1 MTVSHITQQHIELA
15 RSLPPRLLT
24 FFKKYPP
31 KTASA
36 SIASPPSS
44 TTETISSIAENTS
57 SSDANANT
65 STSVSATSDSA
76 EQSLSRTTV
85 LDPPNPFLPFKH
97 PLSNHWHPPV
107 YSMRRQAE
115 IIKLAQQHNVVSLLP
130 YSPKLPSEVEET
142 RRENGLRVKGTG
154 VGQKVKGKLWERT
167 LKGRLDD
174 RRKAMEG
181 MAELIKNWKQRGH
194 GRGLKKWPK

>member
-1 MTVSHITQQHIELA
+1 MAVSHFNERHIELA
-15 RSLPPRLLT
+15 RSLPPRLLA

-31 KTASA
+31 KTGSSA
-36 SIASPPSS
+36 ITNNESS
-44 TTETISSIAENTS
+44 TTENVASIAENTS
-57 SSDANANT
+57 TSISPSSE
-65 STSVSATSDSA
+65 ATTPDSND
-76 EQSLSRTTV
+76 QPLTRTTI

-107 YSMRRQAE
+107 FSMRRQAE
-115 IIKLAQQHNVVSLLP
+115 IIKLAKEHNVVSLLP
-130 YSPKLPSEVEET
+130 YSPKLPSEVERR
-142 RRENGLRVKGTG
+142 RRENGLRVRGTG

-167 LKGRLDD
+167 LSGRLEQ
-174 RRKAMEG
+174 RTKAMEG

>member
-1 MTVSHITQQHIELA
+1 
-15 RSLPPRLLT
+15 
-24 FFKKYPP
+24 
-31 KTASA
+31 
-36 SIASPPSS
+36 
-44 TTETISSIAENTS
+44 
-57 SSDANANT
+57 
-65 STSVSATSDSA
+65 
-76 EQSLSRTTV
+76 
-85 LDPPNPFLPFKH
+85 
-97 PLSNHWHPPV
+97 
-107 YSMRRQAE
+107 MRRQAE